1 MLKDEFME
9 RLKVHKVKNAKLQQS
24 LGECKREL
32 ETYRKGF
39 IEQVD
44 IIKRLESDKEILN
57 ETIEAL
63 NEELEHIKNKRF
75 KPYRNGLK
83 EFGHRND

>member
-44 IIKRLESDKEILN
+44 MIKELKEENERL
-57 ETIEAL
+57 
-63 NEELEHIKNKRF
+63 KNKRF
-75 KPYRNGLK
+75 KPYKDSLG
-83 EFGHRND
+83 EFGQGKY

>member
-9 RLKVHKVKNAKLQQS
+9 RLKVHKVKNAKLQQE
-24 LGECKREL
+24 LGACKREL

-44 IIKRLESDKEILN
+44 IIKDLKQENERLKERNEILEN
-57 ETIEAL
+57 
-63 NEELEHIKNKRF
+63 NRF
-75 KPYRNGLK
+75 KPYQDALK
-83 EFGHRND
+83 EFGQRSK

>member
-44 IIKRLESDKEILN
+44 MIKELKEENERL
-57 ETIEAL
+57 
-63 NEELEHIKNKRF
+63 KNKRF
-75 KPYRNGLK
+75 ETCKDSLG
-83 EFGHRND
+83 EFGQGKD

>member
-9 RLKVHKVKNAKLQQS
+9 RLKVHKVRNAKLQQE
-24 LGECKREL
+24 LGACKREL

-44 IIKRLESDKEILN
+44 IINRLQADKEILN
-57 ETIEAL
+57 ETIVAL
-63 NEELEHIKNKRF
+63 NKEIENLKNKRF
-75 KPYRNGLK
+75 KPYTEALK
-83 EFGHRND
+83 EFGRRND

>member
-9 RLKVHKVKNAKLQQS
+9 RLKVHKVKNAKLQQE
-24 LGECKREL
+24 LGACKREL

-44 IIKRLESDKEILN
+44 IIKELQQENERL
-57 ETIEAL
+57 
-63 NEELEHIKNKRF
+63 KNKQF
-75 KPYRNGLK
+75 EPYKDSLGK
-83 EFGHRND
+83 FGQGKD